1 LARYAI
7 IDPDDYSSE
16 QKAAAEVIAGSRG
29 SVRGPFQVLLHNPAL
44 AQILEKY
51 GAYARFN
58 NTLPDRLNELAI
70 AICGRYWGAHVEWIA
85 HSRLALEAGISQPVI
100 DAIHEG
106 QAPAFGEPDEQAIY
120 DFCTGVFEAK
130 RVEDAVYRRCL
141 ELFGEAGVIDLM
153 ATLTHY
159 TMVSLTL
166 NSFQVPVSEGAKTP
180 PFGPGR

>member
-1 LARYAI
+1 
-7 IDPDDYSSE
+7 
-16 QKAAAEVIAGSRG
+16 
-29 SVRGPFQVLLHNPAL
+29 
-44 AQILEKY
+44 
-51 GAYARFN
+51 
-58 NTLPDRLNELAI
+58 
-70 AICGRYWGAHVEWIA
+70 VEWIA

-166 NSFQVPVSEGAKTP
+166 NSFQVPVPEGAKTP